1 MKRSRLPTAPDTI
14 ASQLDRR
21 AFPKAHPLVLALPAD
36 NDWTVMIRY
45 LGGAIEVT
53 VSGRK
58 DNGTLDAIEGLEDG
72 RVRLW
77 LE

>member
-1 MKRSRLPTAPDTI
+1 
-14 ASQLDRR
+14 
-21 AFPKAHPLVLALPAD
+21 
-36 NDWTVMIRY
+36 MIRY